1 MPEIYLTKNGLLKL
15 QRELKE
21 LQDEIRECNREIGK
35 TVSLDNDLREN
46 PEFLALRTKVEYE
59 LPAKIALLSGILNN
73 HVLVETTDHI
83 LSNECE
89 FIGVGNAVFLED
101 DAGNERL
108 VHILGFGESNPERA
122 IASFDTPL
130 AKALL
135 DREIGDA
142 VILPYKGKSVTYEVV
157 AISRSPYLQ

>member
-1 MPEIYLTKNGLLKL
+1 M
-15 QRELKE
+15 
-21 LQDEIRECNREIGK
+21 
-35 TVSLDNDLREN
+35 
-46 PEFLALRTKVEYE
+46 
-59 LPAKIALLSGILNN
+59 
-73 HVLVETTDHI
+73 
-83 LSNECE
+83 
-89 FIGVGNAVFLED
+89 FLED

-142 VILPYKGKSVTYEVV
+142 VILPYQGKSVTYEVV